1 MDTTLPSRA
10 RRAPHPDRWTKPK
23 MAAFLRELA
32 ATHNVAAAAKAVGMS
47 RHSCYRLRAR
57 LKGEP
62 FDIAW
67 ETAFLHG
74 YDALAQAAL
83 ERALHGVEVPHFHK
97 GELIHVSRKYDE
109 RLTVYLLAA
118 RTSRGAQK
126 LSRYSAAREFWSE
139 SWDKL
144 LARIEE
150 GPALWT
156 PDPEPYDHEVENE
169 EADENERT
177 RAEQAIFR
185 NACEERPER
194 GSFHR

>member
-1 MDTTLPSRA
+1 MDTTTPKRLQRE
-10 RRAPHPDRWTKPK
+10 PHPDRWTKPK

-67 ETAFLHG
+67 ETAFQHG

-97 GELIHVSRKYDE
+97 GELVHVSRKYDE

-118 RTSRGAQK
+118 RNPRGAQV
-126 LSRYSAAREFWSE
+126 LSRYPAASEFWSE

-144 LARIEE
+144 LTRVEE
-150 GPALWT
+150 GPAFWAFEDAAPGGEEDRARQAINRNAYDPRSGRGT
-156 PDPEPYDHEVENE
+156 PD
-169 EADENERT
+169 
-177 RAEQAIFR
+177 Q
-185 NACEERPER
+185 
-194 GSFHR
+194 